1 MSDRQLFRI
10 GGGQTSDKFLRK
22 LQHLAGLRTYEDW
35 DEDMQPT
42 AAGRLRKRNKVE
54 IIQHG
59 LRKQTGLCGICE
71 LSRLR
76 IQVEANPIRFW
87 KSLGPASTHVYGDTS
102 QIG

>member
-10 GGGQTSDKFLRK
+10 GGGQTGHKFLRK
-22 LQHLAGLRTYEDW
+22 LQHLVGLRAHADG

-54 IIQHG
+54 IIQHS
-59 LRKQTGLCGICE
+59 LCKQTGLCGICE

-87 KSLGPASTHVYGDTS
+87 KSLGPASAYVYGNTS
-102 QIG
+102 KIG